1 MIARYVFGVAGRD
14 GGVIDVSDTMIGAMN
29 HARRHGYNEVY
40 ARCPNL
46 GPGYAFKVA
55 DLVPGRNG
63 GKGRWIRTVKGCA
76 PGLNGGKAYPLP
88 VESSPWGKA
97 WTVIGVYPDN
107 GQIFVDHVGP
117 GSLADARDGAP
128 ADVEVVAVVPGKVD
142 PRRAYYAETLE
153 VF

>member
-1 MIARYVFGVAGRD
+1 MIARYVFCVPGRD

-29 HARRHGYNEVY
+29 YARRHGYNEVY

-55 DLVPGRNG
+55 DLVAGPR
-63 GKGRWIRTVKGCA
+63 GKSRRWIRTVDGCA
-76 PGLNGGKAYPLP
+76 AGLNGGKAYPLP
-88 VESSPWGKA
+88 VEASPWGKA
-97 WTVIGVYPDN
+97 WTVIGVYRDN
-107 GQIFVDHVGP
+107 GQIFVSHAGP

-128 ADVEVVAVVPGKVD
+128 ADVEVIAVVPGKVD
-142 PRRAYYAETLE
+142 PRRAYYADNLE

>member
-1 MIARYVFGVAGRD
+1 MIARYVFCVPGRD

-63 GKGRWIRTVKGCA
+63 GKGRWIRTDQGCGA
-76 PGLNGGKAYPLP
+76 GLNGGKAYPLP
-88 VESSPWGKA
+88 VAASPWGKV
-97 WTVIGVYPDN
+97 WTVIGVYRDN
-107 GQIFVDHVGP
+107 GQVFMDYTGP
-117 GSLADARDGAP
+117 GSLEDARNGAP
-128 ADVEVVAVVPGKVD
+128 EGVEVVAVISGKVD
-142 PRRAYYAETLE
+142 TRRAFIADNLE
-153 VF
+153 IF